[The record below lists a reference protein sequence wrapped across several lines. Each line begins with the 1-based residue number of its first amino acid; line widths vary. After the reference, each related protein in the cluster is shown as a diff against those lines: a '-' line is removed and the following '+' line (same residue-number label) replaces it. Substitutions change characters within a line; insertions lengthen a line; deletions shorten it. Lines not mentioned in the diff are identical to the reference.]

1 MKKKYKC
8 AAEFTNFWKEVVSS
22 GEMPSR
28 CTGVTSVQYDE
39 FAREINEG
47 NVDYFASLAEK
58 LKLGHVLI
66 LKEALSKNI
75 TEKIKSETVTFW
87 NSQPSEFFKML
98 EDCPNF
104 HRVIDEETSKKY
116 SVAAVKHSAYVFPWN
131 DDFLGVRN
139 DINDCWRVI
148 KKFSGFSP
156 LMYEENTPK
165 TGVVDRIQVCLYP
178 PRAGVLETHKD
189 PFHNQI
195 FFISGYLSTR
205 GEKGGYTEGGF
216 YVIGANGETVDI
228 EPFVQEG
235 DMAIGLATIQHG
247 VLQVDPS
254 YSGPIDWYG
263 SRGRWFL
270 GLYSNDSDE
279 VSKRKTASAIK
290 ESS

>member
-58 LKLGHVLI
+58 LKLGQVLI

-104 HRVIDEETSKKY
+104 HRVIDEETSKNY
-116 SVAAVKHSAYVFPWN
+116 SVKAVRHSAYVFPWN
-131 DDFLGVRN
+131 DDYLGVRKK
-139 DINDCWRVI
+139 INDCWRVI
-148 KKFSGFSP
+148 KKFSGLSP
-156 LMYEENTPK
+156 LMFEENTPK

-178 PRAGVLETHKD
+178 PGVGVLETHTD
-189 PFHNQI
+189 PFHNSL
-195 FFISGYLSTR
+195 FFINVHLTTR
-205 GEKGGYTEGGF
+205 GEKGGFTEGGL
-216 YVIGANGETVDI
+216 YAIGANEETLDI

-235 DMAIGLATIQHG
+235 DITIGLPTVQHG

-279 VSKRKTASAIK
+279 VSKRKTASPIK
-290 ESS
+290 T